1 MATKYVTYI
10 FIMLI
15 PLALWAGMGIHA
27 GIEGYKERK
36 MTWRVFT
43 LYALGGFPFL
53 LGLVIVGLSVSLSHS
68 AYLWISLAVTLL
80 TFIYAASKR
89 TGSVLVYSMA
99 TSAIIFYLALVPNL
113 VPVMED
119 QSGKVLANEVM
130 TLEGTTPLEVYQYGN
145 YRTSL
150 SYYLG
155 RTTSFIHY
163 KEHESVWE
171 NGKNIMPMVK
181 PTDLAKDTEKL
192 SRALIYVPN
201 KYATYFKETNLYDQ
215 VQPVERNSL
224 GVFYKAK

>member
-1 MATKYVTYI
+1 
-10 FIMLI
+10 
-15 PLALWAGMGIHA
+15 
-27 GIEGYKERK
+27 
-36 MTWRVFT
+36 
-43 LYALGGFPFL
+43 
-53 LGLVIVGLSVSLSHS
+53 
-68 AYLWISLAVTLL
+68 
-80 TFIYAASKR
+80 
-89 TGSVLVYSMA
+89 MA

-119 QSGKVLANEVM
+119 QSGKILANEVM

-201 KYATYFKETNLYDQ
+201 KYATYFKETNLYNQ
-215 VQPVERNSL
+215 VQPIEKDSR